1 MKRFI
6 KCLIKKFSNLNKK
19 GKLACLLAIVVA
31 TMLVVSAYT
40 LTDTTPATEF
50 DYNQLEN
57 KAKALEGHAEKI
69 LEEDSTIVVNG
80 REVVVE
86 FENDECSVHATYDK
100 ENGFKLLSTSKYD
113 KMERTAFKQLGV
125 AVFAEIAVTAYVSAI
140 IYGILYVIEGCIKK
154 IITAIKN

>member
-31 TMLVVSAYT
+31 TMLVVSAYP

-80 REVVVE
+80 REIVVE
-86 FENDECSVHATYDK
+86 FENDECSVRATYDK

-113 KMERTAFKQLGV
+113 KIEKTIYMHIFMLALLGSFIWAVAFYITYKILC
-125 AVFAEIAVTAYVSAI
+125 I
-140 IYGILYVIEGCIKK
+140 IEWIVRK
-154 IITAIKN
+154 IIIL